1 VITMV
6 LFPKNILPI
15 GEVRKFVLIFYSVGI
30 MGFLI
35 PWTHDVFLAIIPYA
49 LLLSSYLLG
58 IYHNSFSGKDVVVF
72 SAIALLGFMVEVAGV
87 KTGAIFGNYVYGDA
101 LGPKVFDTPLLISL
115 NWLFL
120 TYAAFSISQRISR
133 KGFVQIMLTP
143 SLMLLYDLIL
153 EQIAPLMDMWSWESS
168 VVPFNNYAAWW
179 VIGLLFA
186 CGIRLSGTE
195 IKNPLAMILF
205 ISQFMFFVVLFF
217 AFNLF
222 R

>member
-1 VITMV
+1 
-6 LFPKNILPI
+6 
-15 GEVRKFVLIFYSVGI
+15 
-30 MGFLI
+30 
-35 PWTHDVFLAIIPYA
+35 
-49 LLLSSYLLG
+49 
-58 IYHNSFSGKDVVVF
+58 
-72 SAIALLGFMVEVAGV
+72 
-87 KTGAIFGNYVYGDA
+87 
-101 LGPKVFDTPLLISL
+101 
-115 NWLFL
+115 
-120 TYAAFSISQRISR
+120 
-133 KGFVQIMLTP
+133 
-143 SLMLLYDLIL
+143 LYDLIL

-195 IKNPLAMILF
+195 TKNPLAMILF